1 MQSAQMEAG
10 GMDISE
16 REVRIR
22 SSYISMAAVSGAHYR
37 IAREYARLARCRV
50 VFPDYRLA
58 PEYPFP
64 VPVEDCY
71 QAYAWTVRN
80 AEKLGIDSSRI
91 VIAGDSTGGNL
102 AAAVTIM
109 ASERGE
115 RLPAGSML
123 IYPVTDRRME
133 SESMKMY
140 TDTPVWNS
148 RLTEMMWKAYL
159 GSSSVTD
166 ISHASVMEAVRLDF
180 FPETYAEVSEF
191 DCLHDEGAG
200 FRRRLRR
207 EGVAVELHEEKECC
221 HGYEMAL
228 RGSIMRNAME
238 RRIRYLTRIFSLS
251 SQK

>member
-1 MQSAQMEAG
+1 MQYAQMEAG

-22 SSYISMAAVSGAHYR
+22 SSYISMAAVSGAPYR

-109 ASERGE
+109 AAERGE

-133 SESMKMY
+133 SESMKRY

-148 RLTEMMWKAYL
+148 RLSEMMWKAYL
-159 GSSSVTD
+159 GPSIVTD
-166 ISHASVMEAVRLDF
+166 ISHASVMEAERLDF
-180 FPETYAEVSEF
+180 SPETYAEVAEL

-200 FRRRLRR
+200 FAERLRR
-207 EGVAVELHEEKECC
+207 EGVAVELHEEKGCC

-228 RGSIMRNAME
+228 HSSIMRNAME